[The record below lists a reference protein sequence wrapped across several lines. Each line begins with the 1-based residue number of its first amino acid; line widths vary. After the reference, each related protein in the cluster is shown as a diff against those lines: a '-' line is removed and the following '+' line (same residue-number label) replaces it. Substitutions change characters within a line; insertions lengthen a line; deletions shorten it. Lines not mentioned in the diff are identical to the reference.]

1 MKPVAGSSG
10 WTRMPGRV
18 WAWPFGR
25 ALVLLLGYG
34 FLYVPIATMVV
45 FSFND
50 AALMTSWSGFSL
62 RWYHTLFQDDAL
74 LSAAWLSLKIGMLT
88 ATTAVVLGTWAA
100 YVLARLGSNR
110 ANARHHPHAQR
121 SRRFF
126 GFGLFVAML
135 GAPLIMPE
143 VVLGISL
150 LLMFVEFGSLFGWPQ
165 GNGMFT
171 IWVGHVTLCTA
182 YVAIVV
188 QPRLRD
194 ADRTLEEAALDLG
207 ATPLKVFFLI
217 TLPLI
222 APALLAAWL
231 LAFTLSLDD
240 VVIASFLSGPGYSTL
255 PLEVFSRVRLGL
267 KPEINALATLFI
279 LTIGLCVIVASR
291 LHRLHMPRTHP

>member
-1 MKPVAGSSG
+1 MTPKSWQQGG
-10 WTRMPGRV
+10 V
-18 WAWPFGR
+18 WVK
-25 ALVLLLGYG
+25 ALVLFLGYG
-34 FLYVPIATMVV
+34 FLYLPIATMVV

-50 AALMTSWSGFSL
+50 AAMMTSWSGFSL
-62 RWYHTLFQDDAL
+62 RWYHTLFQDEAL
-74 LSAAWLSLKIGMLT
+74 LSAAWLSLKIGVLT
-88 ATTAVVLGTWAA
+88 ATAAVVLGTWAA
-100 YVLARLGSNR
+100 YVLARLGSARSGR
-110 ANARHHPHAQR
+110 AGTPPQR
-121 SRRFF
+121 FR

-135 GAPLIMPE
+135 GAPLVMPE

-150 LLMFVEFGSLFGWPQ
+150 LLMFVEFSAWFGWPQ

-182 YVAIVV
+182 YVAVVV

-194 ADRTLEEAALDLG
+194 LNRTLEEAALDLG
-207 ATPLKVFFLI
+207 ATPLKVFFAI

-279 LTIGLCVIVASR
+279 LVVGLCVIVASR
-291 LHRLHMPRTHP
+291 LHRLRTFGASS